1 MTMSASSRA
10 VLTCGC
16 LLLTLCKGA
25 MADVSVSIRGVVLAP
40 PPCIIHGESTLNV
53 PFGDDLMT
61 TRIDG
66 VSYKRVVPYT
76 VTCGPQPSND
86 MRLILQGG
94 GAGFDST
101 LLSTSNS
108 NLGVKLLINGV
119 SWKLNSSVNFTYPTL
134 PKMEAVLV
142 RNLDSTLSG
151 GAFSATAT
159 LVLAPQ

>member
-1 MTMSASSRA
+1 
-10 VLTCGC
+10 
-16 LLLTLCKGA
+16 
-25 MADVSVSIRGVVLAP
+25 
-40 PPCIIHGESTLNV
+40 
-53 PFGDDLMT
+53 MT